1 MGDAHGA
8 EERREL
14 SVRVQVAGAKR
25 DGSRAVTD
33 QMAGSR
39 SDRGEPVGNVVRVA
53 DRRRE
58 QEQFGLAR
66 AENDRFFPDDTSLW
80 IRNILRLVQNHET

>member
-1 MGDAHGA
+1 MSMGDAHGA
-8 EERREL
+8 EERRKL
-14 SVRVQVAGAKR
+14 SIRVQVAGAKW
-25 DGSRAVTD
+25 DGSRAVLD

-58 QEQFGLAR
+58 QK
-66 AENDRFFPDDTSLW
+66 
-80 IRNILRLVQNHET
+80 